1 VRFVLTV
8 GLATLSGWS
17 SPCSNLFGTAQ
28 ETPNPSYGVSRQFE
42 SGTSFRQN
50 VCHRQEQFHNKTMEL
65 EDALQG
71 LDIRAVV
78 KESEFFRLDPAT
90 GGIDSNNPGLV
101 AVIMDEIA
109 RRGSFTWRDSF
120 ASFGDR
126 IDDKDKTWT
135 DFLLWT
141 TETWDVSVNWWS
153 RSSSRV
159 GLGVTFPEGWYDA
172 SIIMVAKVNSGNEGE
187 EKDQFNLWSFAAPF
201 SKGTWLLIVLT
212 LFFSGLIYWL
222 LENIDKESD
231 DQRLE
236 SSWLQSVW
244 LSGIAFTTHFEF
256 KPHTSAARI
265 FTLSLSFWAMLVGAA
280 YTANLASFL
289 VVRNVPGLQIHSVED
304 AVKQGVKI
312 CTFRSATSE
321 EELLRQ
327 FPHARVVR
335 KETEAETFFGV
346 QKGECDVA
354 LTTVGSWDTWERKAE
369 VNQQCNL
376 HWIGRP
382 FKAISAGFATFSDS
396 GTLCTSL
403 ITDVLNLHL
412 LRMKE
417 EGFIKEAWEEHL
429 LREETVICD
438 SSTSSTS
445 PNDNLDHR
453 SLNVQN
459 MGGIFCFHGIMSLIA
474 ILTALVWKLTGWD
487 KIPRFS
493 KDGPNSREGVR
504 VKIEQYMATA
514 KLSSKK
520 LTNEQR
526 RILNA
531 ARRKSLVERFE
542 TKSTKRDSN
551 VEVPAI
557 FDLALQES
565 HKFDSDMGP
574 TQATKLSCEDN
585 QDSGHET
592 NDEISDIF
600 SDNFLHS
607 FAQVSNGGVNEP
619 KEQFDANGFD
629 RHEIAQLSRRQEQ
642 QANAIEKMNTQLSE
656 ILDLL
661 KQQRS
666 G

>member
-1 VRFVLTV
+1 
-8 GLATLSGWS
+8 
-17 SPCSNLFGTAQ
+17 
-28 ETPNPSYGVSRQFE
+28 
-42 SGTSFRQN
+42 
-50 VCHRQEQFHNKTMEL
+50 
-65 EDALQG
+65 
-71 LDIRAVV
+71 
-78 KESEFFRLDPAT
+78 
-90 GGIDSNNPGLV
+90 
-101 AVIMDEIA
+101 
-109 RRGSFTWRDSF
+109 
-120 ASFGDR
+120 
-126 IDDKDKTWT
+126 
-135 DFLLWT
+135 
-141 TETWDVSVNWWS
+141 
-153 RSSSRV
+153 
-159 GLGVTFPEGWYDA
+159 
-172 SIIMVAKVNSGNEGE
+172 
-187 EKDQFNLWSFAAPF
+187 
-201 SKGTWLLIVLT
+201 
-212 LFFSGLIYWL
+212 
-222 LENIDKESD
+222 
-231 DQRLE
+231 
-236 SSWLQSVW
+236 
-244 LSGIAFTTHFEF
+244 
-256 KPHTSAARI
+256 
-265 FTLSLSFWAMLVGAA
+265 
-280 YTANLASFL
+280 
-289 VVRNVPGLQIHSVED
+289 
-304 AVKQGVKI
+304 
-312 CTFRSATSE
+312 
-321 EELLRQ
+321 
-327 FPHARVVR
+327 
-335 KETEAETFFGV
+335 
-346 QKGECDVA
+346 
-354 LTTVGSWDTWERKAE
+354 
-369 VNQQCNL
+369 
-376 HWIGRP
+376 
-382 FKAISAGFATFSDS
+382 
-396 GTLCTSL
+396 
-403 ITDVLNLHL
+403 
-412 LRMKE
+412 MKE

-504 VKIEQYMATA
+504 EKIEQYMATA